1 MMHGKNTQLFGTDTI
16 CASTKKTG
24 YTKLESVPY
33 YTCTNSHLLH
43 NHLSLSLSLSL
54 SLIKYKDEL

>member
-43 NHLSLSLSLSL
+43 NHLSLSLSLSNK
-54 SLIKYKDEL
+54 I